1 MNPGDPLP
9 RVLYIDL
16 EKKRSWVEERKDL
29 FEKYLGGA
37 GVAIH
42 LLEEECPKG
51 VDPLD
56 PQNPIVFAVGPLV
69 GLFPYASKTVAMFK
83 SPLTGNLGESHAGG
97 RSATSI
103 RLAGYG
109 AIVIRGGSER
119 PVYVAI
125 HGDKVFFRDA
135 SALWGMRSAYAVGRV
150 IREREPGAG
159 VRAIIRIGRAGEKL
173 VRYAC
178 AITETYRHFGR
189 LGLGA
194 VFGCKKLKAIVV
206 SGKRSLPVSNP
217 KKYREVYDEIF
228 ELGVRS
234 ELMKKY
240 HDLGTAA
247 NVLPLN
253 EMKAL
258 PTRNLSSSS
267 FEKAEPLSGEE
278 LARNFLGRRVACTHC
293 PTGCIHLAALREP
306 YPDEPYFYKTVMI
319 TYDYEP
325 IYALGTILG
334 MEDARG
340 FLKLMDIVEDIG
352 IDAMSTG
359 VVLAWVTEDL
369 QRGLITLEDTAGIE
383 LRWGDYESYIKAV
396 EAIVSQPNHFFEALA
411 KGVDYAS
418 SHYGGEEFALAFGG
432 NEMPGYH
439 TGPACYIG
447 YLTGA
452 RHSHLD
458 SAGYSFDEKTKEFS
472 PEEAGRA
479 LAREESWRQILSSL
493 VVCFFARGV
502 YRPALVSKALNA
514 AGFELSEEEL
524 QKLGVEILRKK
535 HAFKRRE
542 GYDPAKLRIP
552 KRITE
557 VEAPHGVITEEFVR
571 KGVEAYFEELGLDV

>member
-159 VRAIIRIGRAGEKL
+159 VRTIIRIGRAGEKL

-194 VFGCKKLKAIVV
+194 ELGCKKLKALVV
-206 SGKRSLPVSNP
+206 SG
-217 KKYREVYDEIF
+217 
-228 ELGVRS
+228 
-234 ELMKKY
+234 
-240 HDLGTAA
+240 
-247 NVLPLN
+247 
-253 EMKAL
+253 
-258 PTRNLSSSS
+258 
-267 FEKAEPLSGEE
+267 
-278 LARNFLGRRVACTHC
+278 
-293 PTGCIHLAALREP
+293 
-306 YPDEPYFYKTVMI
+306 
-319 TYDYEP
+319 
-325 IYALGTILG
+325 
-334 MEDARG
+334 
-340 FLKLMDIVEDIG
+340 
-352 IDAMSTG
+352 
-359 VVLAWVTEDL
+359 
-369 QRGLITLEDTAGIE
+369 
-383 LRWGDYESYIKAV
+383 
-396 EAIVSQPNHFFEALA
+396 
-411 KGVDYAS
+411 
-418 SHYGGEEFALAFGG
+418 
-432 NEMPGYH
+432 
-439 TGPACYIG
+439 
-447 YLTGA
+447 
-452 RHSHLD
+452 
-458 SAGYSFDEKTKEFS
+458 
-472 PEEAGRA
+472 
-479 LAREESWRQILSSL
+479 
-493 VVCFFARGV
+493 
-502 YRPALVSKALNA
+502 
-514 AGFELSEEEL
+514 
-524 QKLGVEILRKK
+524 
-535 HAFKRRE
+535 
-542 GYDPAKLRIP
+542 
-552 KRITE
+552 
-557 VEAPHGVITEEFVR
+557 
-571 KGVEAYFEELGLDV
+571 